1 MFALA
6 DVANICLRVFARDS
20 KEGLGLKEV
29 LVPVF
34 TNFIDCLTTF
44 SIVVL
49 KAVLTTSAE
58 NFPGPVGSKLSI

>member
-6 DVANICLRVFARDS
+6 DVENTCLRVFAREVR
-20 KEGLGLKEV
+20 EGLGLKEV